1 MNGELLNVL
10 EYLEREKG
18 IKRDI
23 LIKAVETSLLSA
35 SRKGISAQKN
45 TLIVIDPK
53 TADIKVYNK
62 MLVVEKVVN
71 VKEEILIE
79 EAKHHQPAAKL
90 GDEINI
96 EVTPK
101 DFGRIAAQIAKQVII
116 QKIREA
122 EKEIIFNEYR
132 DRRGEMVNGIVR
144 RFERGTLIV
153 DLGKCEALLPSRE
166 QVPTEKYPIG
176 SRVKAMILEVR
187 DNSKNLEI
195 ILSRTHPDLL
205 KSLFELEVPE
215 VADGIVEIKAVSR
228 EAGFRSKVAV
238 SSKSEKVDSVGACV
252 GMRGERIK
260 NIVRELNGEKID
272 IVPWSADPAAFIANA
287 LSPSKLK
294 KVNVNA
300 INRSAEI
307 LVEPDQVSLAIG
319 RKGQNARL
327 CAKLTGFHI
336 DILADRVSE
345 SVQASEDKEEAVL
358 FSTRETDQEP
368 ISGLLLT
375 KVQGLDDFI
384 LRSLRQTGYRTA
396 EELARLSAADLSKIL
411 GLDESQAVQILELV
425 SKALKG

>member
-71 VKEEILIE
+71 AKEEITVE
-79 EAKHHQPAAKL
+79 EAKHHQPSTKL

-144 RFERGTLIV
+144 RFERGTLVV

-166 QVPTEKYPIG
+166 QVPTEKYPVG

-300 INRSAEI
+300 ASRSAEI

-345 SVQASEDKEEAVL
+345 AVQSSEDKEESVL
-358 FSTRETDQEP
+358 FSTRETDQDP

-396 EELARLSAADLSKIL
+396 EELSRLSAADLSKIL

-425 SKALKG
+425 SKALKA